1 MLWGKMAIL
10 AVLAVISC
18 SDWKNVLG
26 TLKLKQQRHEMET
39 NEGDVQYI
47 EVGKKWVFEKRW
59 ERKWIWKIYLA
70 ALMKK
75 Y

>member
-1 MLWGKMAIL
+1 MAIL

-47 EVGKKWVFEKRW
+47 EVGKK
-59 ERKWIWKIYLA
+59 
-70 ALMKK
+70 
-75 Y
+75 